1 MRKEAFASTGRRW
14 ACDAL
19 AWALKLPEVRR
30 VSKAPGT
37 KENYPKKLIFINAIV
52 LYNLL
57 EDTQFSLVRAPMSQF
72 VIWYSVAFAVNWK
85 SVNFTKLQWRTT
97 PHFTYLG
104 NEPERNY
111 FIFLFQGCL
120 LSTARAMS
128 SWRSKCTGI
137 LWRVKLEFRR
147 FSSFGIWNWN
157 MQSQEVWPS

>member
-14 ACDAL
+14 ACDTL

-85 SVNFTKLQWRTT
+85 SVNFTKLHWRTT

-157 MQSQEVWPS
+157 TQSQEVWPS